1 MSSSILNRVES
12 LLKQHGIALLILAIL
27 ASSCYEAAVL
37 ADDYAR
43 LPHGRGFRNV
53 RDYGAKGDG
62 INDDTQAFIRALE
75 EGRGRQGHKT
85 PANVYVPPG
94 TYLVSDTLIVWRATL
109 LAGDSDNPPTLILK
123 DGAPGFGDPA
133 NPKPMLVTAGGYNAD
148 PAARDWK
155 TRTDQLGGSTNNT
168 FFITLRN
175 LKIKIGDRN
184 PGAWGIYWLV
194 AQQTSLRHVTIDAGT
209 AQGCLKSIWWG
220 GGGVISHLRLIGGD
234 YGWYA
239 DQTSQWVLRSARFE
253 RQRKHSLWLHGVW
266 NFSLLG
272 LELKDTA
279 PVATIGGAVSLL
291 DSSLENIAGG
301 TAIRNSGTSLVLQ
314 GVSSRGNKEIVQGML
329 SAKPRGETTIGF
341 WVSGS
346 AMVNGCDLPGA
357 GHDLTE
363 VLPAISKR
371 LPSPD
376 YPALTTAAR
385 SVTEFGAKGD
395 GRVDDTSALQRAIDA
410 CEELFIPEG
419 TYLISDTL
427 RLRPRSRVFGEMWS
441 QLVLKAGSPGFRDPG
456 GHKSMI
462 GIPESPKAT
471 TTICHL
477 QFRMDTP
484 GGIYCD
490 WRAGEHSMLID
501 TTFANESRS
510 QTLNW
515 QISGSGGGFFENG
528 WHPGASGDGL
538 EITSSGRKWLYAVAQ
553 EHYHG
558 TALVLRAAKHLV
570 ALGLQFEESSR
581 YVLLDQCE
589 DIYLDQTIAGN
600 WQRQVPSL
608 IHVAGG
614 KEILL
619 VNSAVCQADAVI
631 TQQPAGWNVG
641 PRSGDRGFARKAAWF
656 AGNPRRTFENSVTE
670 GLYGGHPRRQPCAI
684 MSDSAKFRE
693 ELLMFLAECRCT
705 ERNPP

>member
-1 MSSSILNRVES
+1 MSASVFERVEN
-12 LLKQHGIALLILAIL
+12 LLKQHGIAVLMLVILAL
-27 ASSCYEAAVL
+27 SCCEATAL

-43 LPHGRGFRNV
+43 LPHGHGFRNV

-75 EGRGRQGHKT
+75 EGRGHEREKT

-94 TYLVSDTLIVWRATL
+94 TYLVSDTLIVWRATM
-109 LAGDSDNPPTLILK
+109 LAGDTNNPPTLVLK
-123 DGAPGFGDPA
+123 DGARGFGDPA

-168 FFITLRN
+168 FFITLRH
-175 LKIKIGDRN
+175 LKIKIGDGN

-194 AQQTSLRHVTIDAGT
+194 AQQTALRHVTIDAGT

-220 GGGVISHLRLIGGD
+220 GGGVISHLHLIGGD
-234 YGWYA
+234 YGWYV
-239 DQTSQWVLRSARFE
+239 DETSQWVLRSARFE

-279 PVATIGGAVSLL
+279 PVATIGGAVTML

-301 TAIRNSGTSLVLQ
+301 SAIQNSGTSLVLQ

-329 SAKPRGETTIGF
+329 SAKPQGQTTIGF

-357 GHDLTE
+357 EHDLTD
-363 VLPAISKR
+363 VLPAISKA

-376 YPALTTAAR
+376 YPALTATAR
-385 SVTEFGAKGD
+385 SVAEFGARGD
-395 GRVDDTSALQRAIDA
+395 GRADDTSALQRAIDA
-410 CEELFIPEG
+410 RDELFIPEG

-427 RLRPRSRVFGEMWS
+427 RLRPCSRVFGEMWS
-441 QLVLKAGSPGFRDPG
+441 QLVLKADSDGFRDPASR
-456 GHKSMI
+456 KAMV
-462 GIPESPKAT
+462 GIPDSPEAT

-477 QFRMDTP
+477 QFHMDTP

-490 WRAGEHSMLID
+490 WRAGEKSMLID
-501 TTFANESRS
+501 TTFANDSRS

-515 QISGSGGGFFENG
+515 RISGSGGGFFENG

-558 TALVLRAAKHLV
+558 TALVLRAAKHLA
-570 ALGLQFEESSR
+570 ALGLQFEASSR
-581 YVLLDQCE
+581 YIIMDQCE
-589 DIYLDQTIAGN
+589 DVRLYQTIAGN
-600 WQRQVPSL
+600 WLHRVPSL
-608 IHVAGG
+608 VHVAGG
-614 KEILL
+614 KGVLL

-631 TQQPAGWNVG
+631 TQQPDGWNAG
-641 PRSGDRGFARKAAWF
+641 PRSGDRGFATASVWFIGNSGRTTGNFRLNLKRELTPAWADVLF
-656 AGNPRRTFENSVTE
+656 GKPVR
-670 GLYGGHPRRQPCAI
+670 
-684 MSDSAKFRE
+684 
-693 ELLMFLAECRCT
+693 
-705 ERNPP
+705 